1 MKRFL
6 LVFSLV
12 PVVCNG
18 MQQPTGAAGNV
29 GNKPTVTTAQLEELK
44 QALTEYKEGLG
55 RGRWG
60 YWGGLAASAITIVN
74 GRNFLPGTVC
84 MAMPQLA
91 EPLCVEPFKF
101 AFWISVGAGV
111 YCLHKLSNTD
121 AKIKK
126 LAGLEQIIVDAR
138 KQQ

>member
-6 LVFSLV
+6 LTLFLV
-12 PVVCNG
+12 PVICNG
-18 MQQPTGAAGNV
+18 MQQPTGAAGA
-29 GNKPTVTTAQLEELK
+29 GNKPTVSTAQLEEFK
-44 QALTEYKEGLG
+44 QELTEYKEGLG

-60 YWGGLAASAITIVN
+60 YLGGLAASVITIVN

-84 MAMPQLA
+84 MATPQLA

-101 AFWISVGAGV
+101 AFWVSVVAGV
-111 YCLHKLSNTD
+111 YCVYKLCK
-121 AKIKK
+121 AEVKIKK
-126 LAGLEQIIVDAR
+126 LTVLEQVIVDAR